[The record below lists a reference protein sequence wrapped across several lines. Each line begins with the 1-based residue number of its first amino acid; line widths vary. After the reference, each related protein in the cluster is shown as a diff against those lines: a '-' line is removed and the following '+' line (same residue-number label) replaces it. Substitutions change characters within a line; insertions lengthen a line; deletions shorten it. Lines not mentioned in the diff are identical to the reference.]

1 MVPMAAPCEESQV
14 NTREIPGPRLR
25 IVLAD
30 DHPDVREEIR
40 VLLASEFDVIGAVGG
55 GLQLLEAAA
64 ALHPD
69 LVVSDIAMP
78 DLDGIEAGRRSLER
92 GFARA
97 AVLLT
102 MHNDPQ
108 LLQRA
113 AESGLRGFVLKVDA
127 GDELIAA
134 VAQVAAGGT
143 YISRTV
149 RRD

>member
-1 MVPMAAPCEESQV
+1 MVALGGGSEGSQAT
-14 NTREIPGPRLR
+14 NAETARPRLR
-25 IVLAD
+25 ILLAD
-30 DHPDVREEIR
+30 DHPDVREQIR
-40 VLLASEFDVIGAVGG
+40 ELLASEFDVIGAVGG
-55 GLQLLEAAA
+55 GLQLLEAAD
-64 ALHPD
+64 ALRPD

-108 LLQRA
+108 LLQKA
-113 AESGLRGFVLKVDA
+113 AGAGIRGFVLKVDA
-127 GDELIAA
+127 GEELIAA
-134 VAQVAAGGT
+134 VALVAAGGT
-143 YISRTV
+143 YVSRTV

>member
-1 MVPMAAPCEESQV
+1 MGPLNGASEGSPVKTAEA
-14 NTREIPGPRLR
+14 RKPRLR

-30 DHPDVREEIR
+30 DHHDVREQIR
-40 VLLASEFDVIGAVGG
+40 ELLASEFDVISAVSG
-55 GLQLLEAAA
+55 GLQLLEEAA

-78 DLDGIEAGRRSLER
+78 DLDGIEAGRRSLDR

-113 AESGLRGFVLKVDA
+113 RDAGITGFVLKVDA
-127 GDELIAA
+127 GEELIAA
-134 VAQVAAGGT
+134 VEQVAAGKT